1 MTNWTEIYRPKT
13 LEEIKGQDQAIL
25 HIKKFLK
32 EFPSKKK
39 AMILNGP
46 PGVGKTT
53 VVQAMANS
61 IEAEIFEINASDF
74 RNKDSLNERLKPALE
89 QASLMKKSK
98 IILVDEVDGISA
110 VDRGGITEIV
120 KLIEISSFPI
130 IATANNAWVRK
141 LAPLRKVMQ
150 TVDLKSIGDQVAKE
164 VILEI
169 LKKENKTIKP
179 ELLDKI
185 IKSARGDMR
194 AIINDTQS
202 VSLLGENEEV
212 EVYERNKETDIFH
225 ILKQV
230 FQEKA
235 TEDMLSLFD
244 KVDMPMEEIALW
256 IEDNIP
262 LVYKGEELAKAYER
276 LSRADIFKGRIYKQQ
291 YWRFMVYQ
299 NILMSYGIA
308 QAKEY
313 NKAGFFKYKKP
324 DRVLKIWL
332 SNQKNEKKKSISEKY
347 SKKVHVG
354 TKRIMQDF
362 KIILPIL
369 KNPIVQKE
377 LKLDEEEI
385 AYLSRS

>member
-1 MTNWTEIYRPKT
+1 MKNWTEIYRPKK
-13 LEEIKGQDQAIL
+13 LEDIRGQDLAL
-25 HIKKFLK
+25 AHVKKFLK
-32 EFPSKKK
+32 EFPKKK
-39 AMILNGP
+39 ALLLNGP

-53 VVQAMANS
+53 LVQVIANS
-61 IEAEIFEINASDF
+61 MEAEIFEINASDF

-89 QASLMKKSK
+89 QASLVHKSK

-110 VDRGGITEIV
+110 VDRGGLTEIV
-120 KLIEISSFPI
+120 KLIELSNFPI
-130 IATANNAWVRK
+130 IATANNAWARK
-141 LAPLRKVMQ
+141 LAPLRKAMQ
-150 TVDLKSIGDQVAKE
+150 TIDLKSIEDSIAKTL
-164 VILEI
+164 ILEI
-169 LKKENKTIKP
+169 LAKENKKLKP

-185 IKSARGDMR
+185 VKSARGDMR
-194 AIINDTQS
+194 AIINDVQS
-202 VSLLGENEEV
+202 VSLLGENEDV
-212 EVYERNKETDIFH
+212 EMNERNKETDIFH

-235 TEDMLSLFD
+235 DESMLSLFD
-244 KVDMPMEEIALW
+244 KTDMPLEEIALW

-262 LVYKGEELAKAYER
+262 LVYQREELAKAYER

-308 QAKEY
+308 QAKNY

-347 SKKVHVG
+347 SNKVHVG

-369 KNPIVQKE
+369 KNPTVQKE
-377 LKLDEEEI
+377 LRLDEEEI
-385 AYLSRS
+385 AYLSRN

>member
-1 MTNWTEIYRPKT
+1 MTNWTEIYRPKV
-13 LEEIKGQDQAIL
+13 LEEIKGQDQAVL
-25 HIKKFLK
+25 KIKQFLK
-32 EFPSKKK
+32 EFPKKK
-39 AMILNGP
+39 AMLLNGP

-53 VVQAMANS
+53 LVQAIANS
-61 IEAEIFEINASDF
+61 TSAEIFEINASDF
-74 RNKDSLNERLKPALE
+74 RNKESLNERLKPALE
-89 QASLMKKSK
+89 QASLVKKSK

-110 VDRGGITEIV
+110 VDRGGLTEIV
-120 KLIEISSFPI
+120 KLIEVSSFPI
-130 IATANNAWVRK
+130 IATANNAWARK
-141 LAPLRKVMQ
+141 LAPLRKAMH
-150 TVDLKSIGDQVAKE
+150 TIDLIPIGDSIAKE
-164 VILEI
+164 LILEI
-169 LKKENKTIKP
+169 LKKENKKLKP

-194 AIINDTQS
+194 AIINDVQS
-202 VSLLGENEEV
+202 VSLLGENEEI

-235 TEDMLSLFD
+235 TEEMLSLFD
-244 KVDMPMEEIALW
+244 KTDMPMEEIALW

-262 LVYKGEELAKAYER
+262 LVYKGEELATAYER

-308 QAKEY
+308 QAKE
-313 NKAGFFKYKKP
+313 NSKSGFFKYKKP

-347 SKKVHVG
+347 SQKVHVG

-362 KIILPIL
+362 KIIIPIL
-369 KNPIVQKE
+369 KNPAIQKE

-385 AYLSRS
+385 AYLSRN